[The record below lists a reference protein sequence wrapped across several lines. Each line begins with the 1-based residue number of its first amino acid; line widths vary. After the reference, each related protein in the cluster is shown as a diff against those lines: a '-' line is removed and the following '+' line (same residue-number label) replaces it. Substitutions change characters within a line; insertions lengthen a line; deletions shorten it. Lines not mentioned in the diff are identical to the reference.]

1 MDLIK
6 NFDFAEFDHDKILEN
21 VTPILLPE
29 RNVTSD
35 QVSCKVPGM
44 EDVRMLFTICQDEK
58 LYLLTKKVLMRE
70 KVLLDELT
78 DRVKK
83 MDYDWQIDNLKD
95 YGIGKENSYD
105 SYMLSNLYYSY
116 GAAAI
121 ALPQVQAW
129 MYMKFKCNLLIQLW
143 NIHHVVVIPENTLPE
158 DYDPQ
163 FFIDE
168 IKRANRETI
177 PEEEW
182 LSDRLYYV
190 DYKKKKNHL
199 RTFV

>member
-1 MDLIK
+1 MDFITD
-6 NFDFAEFDHDKILEN
+6 FDFAEFDHDKILEN
-21 VTPILLPE
+21 VTPVLLPE
-29 RNVTSD
+29 RKVTSD
-35 QVSCKVPGM
+35 QVSCEVPGM

-95 YGIGKENSYD
+95 YGIGKENPYD

-121 ALPQVQAW
+121 AVPHVQAW
-129 MYMKFKCNLLIQLW
+129 MYVKFQCNLLIQPW
-143 NIHHVVVIPENTLPE
+143 NIQHVVVIPENTLPE
-158 DYDPQ
+158 NYDPQ

-168 IKRANRETI
+168 LKQAIKGTI

-182 LSDRLYYV
+182 LSDRLYYL
-190 DYKKKKNHL
+190 DYQKSRL